1 MKNNLYLFYNG
12 EMVDKY
18 ENVIK
23 VTYEKN
29 ELSFY
34 IGNVDYSLKDLQT
47 EVVLAPQTI
56 EVTEENYKDFLLN
69 KELTQQDQE
78 IETLKQAITEL
89 TMIISEG

>member
-47 EVVLAPQTI
+47 DVVLAPQTI

>member
-18 ENVIK
+18 ENVIE
-23 VTYEKN
+23 VNYEKN

>member
-12 EMVDKY
+12 KMVDKY
-18 ENVIK
+18 ENVIE
-23 VTYEKN
+23 VNYEKN
-29 ELSFY
+29 ELNFY